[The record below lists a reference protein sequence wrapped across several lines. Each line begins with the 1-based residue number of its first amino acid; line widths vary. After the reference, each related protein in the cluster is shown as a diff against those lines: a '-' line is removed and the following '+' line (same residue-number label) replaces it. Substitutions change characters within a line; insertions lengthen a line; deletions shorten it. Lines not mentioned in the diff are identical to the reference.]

1 MGGARRLARHGT
13 DVACQPKEASDK
25 KGFLI
30 IIGGPDQPGAQADW
44 QHHHHTLK
52 SRDISM
58 QKITGFFTEVMRRYL
73 PDPFVFAIG
82 LTLLTMVLALLIEG
96 KGVIALTTSW
106 GNGFWSLLAFTT
118 QMAVILAMGYVLAT
132 APLTERFLDRIVAA
146 VQTPRGAIIVA
157 TLVGGIG
164 SYLNWGFG
172 LVIGGVVAR
181 KLAMSVKGVHYPLI
195 IASAYSGFTLYGLG
209 LSASIPVLISTKGH
223 PMEAQ
228 MGVIPLSE
236 TIFSVP
242 MLLTS
247 LVVLITLPLLN
258 AWLHPK
264 PGQKVVEYDPSV
276 EQRASPA
283 ATTPEPAEATTI
295 ASRLN
300 NSRILSY
307 LIGVLGI
314 GYVVLHFRSGG
325 TMDLNLINFMI
336 LFLGIILLG
345 TPIRYVEKLNEGIRT
360 IGGIILQYPF
370 YAGIMAIMASSGL
383 VNTFSEIFVKVATPH
398 TLPFWGLISSFFIN
412 FFAPSG
418 GGHWVIQGPFMIQ
431 AAKAIGASVG
441 HTATAVMLGNS
452 WNDLIQPFWIL
463 PALALSKLKLKD
475 IMGYTVIMMFWIGIV
490 YAVAVLA
497 WG

>member
-1 MGGARRLARHGT
+1 
-13 DVACQPKEASDK
+13 
-25 KGFLI
+25 
-30 IIGGPDQPGAQADW
+30 
-44 QHHHHTLK
+44 
-52 SRDISM
+52 M
-58 QKITGFFTEVMRRYL
+58 QKITGFFTELMRKYL

-82 LTLLTMVLALLIEG
+82 LTLLTMVLAVLVQGQGI
-96 KGVIALTTSW
+96 VALTTSW
-106 GNGFWSLLAFTT
+106 GKGFWTLLAFTT

-132 APLTERFLDRIVAA
+132 APLTERFLDRIVMR
-146 VQTPRGAIIVA
+146 VHDPRMAIIVA

-172 LVIGGVVAR
+172 LVIGGIVAR
-181 KLAMSVKGVHYPLI
+181 KLALSVKGVHYPLI

-236 TIFSVP
+236 TIFSP
-242 MLLTS
+242 TMLVTS

-264 PGQKVVEYDPSV
+264 AGQPVTEIDRTL
-276 EQRASPA
+276 EERTRAAQAAVPA
-283 ATTPEPAEATTI
+283 DAGDEHTF

-300 NSRILSY
+300 NSRLLSGLIG
-307 LIGVLGI
+307 LIGVA
-314 GYVVLHFRSGG
+314 YVVLYFHGGG
-325 TMDLNLINFMI
+325 TMDLNLINFII
-336 LFLGIILLG
+336 LFLGIVLLG

-360 IGGIILQYPF
+360 ISGIILQYPF

-383 VNTFSEIFVKVATPH
+383 VNTFSEFFVKIATPH

-418 GGHWVIQGPFMIQ
+418 GGHWVIQGPFMIE

-441 HTATAVMLGNS
+441 HTATAVMLGNA

-490 YAVAVLA
+490 YTVAILA

>member
-1 MGGARRLARHGT
+1 
-13 DVACQPKEASDK
+13 
-25 KGFLI
+25 
-30 IIGGPDQPGAQADW
+30 
-44 QHHHHTLK
+44 
-52 SRDISM
+52 M
-58 QKITGFFTEVMRRYL
+58 QKITGFFTELMRKYL

-82 LTLLTMVLALLIEG
+82 LTLLTMILAVLVQGQGI
-96 KGVIALTTSW
+96 VALTTSW
-106 GNGFWSLLAFTT
+106 GKGFWTLLAFTT

-132 APLTERFLDRIVAA
+132 APLTERFLDRIVMR
-146 VQTPRGAIIVA
+146 VHDPRMAIIVA

-172 LVIGGVVAR
+172 LVIGGIVAR
-181 KLAMSVKGVHYPLI
+181 KLALSVKGVHYPLI

-236 TIFSVP
+236 TIFSP
-242 MLLTS
+242 TMLITS

-264 PGQKVVEYDPSV
+264 PGQPVTEIDRTL
-276 EQRASPA
+276 EERTRAAQA
-283 ATTPEPAEATTI
+283 AAPDAGDEHTFAN
-295 ASRLN
+295 RLN
-300 NSRILSY
+300 NSRLLSSLIG
-307 LIGVLGI
+307 LIGVV
-314 GYVVLHFRSGG
+314 YVVLYFRGGG
-325 TMDLNLINFMI
+325 TMDLNLINFII

-360 IGGIILQYPF
+360 ISGIILQYPF

-383 VNTFSEIFVKVATPH
+383 VNTFSEFFVKIATPH

-418 GGHWVIQGPFMIQ
+418 GGHWVIQGPFMIE

-441 HTATAVMLGNS
+441 HTATAVMLGNA

-490 YAVAVLA
+490 YTVAILA

>member
-1 MGGARRLARHGT
+1 
-13 DVACQPKEASDK
+13 
-25 KGFLI
+25 
-30 IIGGPDQPGAQADW
+30 
-44 QHHHHTLK
+44 
-52 SRDISM
+52 M
-58 QKITGFFTEVMRRYL
+58 QKITGFFTELMRKYL

-82 LTLLTMVLALLIEG
+82 LTLLTMVLAVLVQGQGI
-96 KGVIALTTSW
+96 VALTTSW
-106 GNGFWSLLAFTT
+106 GKGFWTLLAFTT

-132 APLTERFLDRIVAA
+132 APLTERFLDRIVMR
-146 VQTPRGAIIVA
+146 VHDPRMAIIVA

-172 LVIGGVVAR
+172 LVIGGIVAR
-181 KLAMSVKGVHYPLI
+181 KLALSVKGVHYPLI

-236 TIFSVP
+236 TIFSP
-242 MLLTS
+242 TMLVTS

-264 PGQKVVEYDPSV
+264 PGQPVTEIDRTL
-276 EQRASPA
+276 EERTRAAQAAVPA
-283 ATTPEPAEATTI
+283 DAGDEHTFANC
-295 ASRLN
+295 LN
-300 NSRILSY
+300 NSRLLSGLIG
-307 LIGVLGI
+307 LIGVV
-314 GYVVLHFRSGG
+314 YVVLYFHGGG
-325 TMDLNLINFMI
+325 TMDLNLINFII

-360 IGGIILQYPF
+360 ISGIILQYPF

-383 VNTFSEIFVKVATPH
+383 VNTFSEFFVKIATPH

-418 GGHWVIQGPFMIQ
+418 GGHWVIQGPFMIE

-441 HTATAVMLGNS
+441 HTATAVMLGNA

-490 YAVAVLA
+490 YTVAILA

>member
-1 MGGARRLARHGT
+1 
-13 DVACQPKEASDK
+13 
-25 KGFLI
+25 
-30 IIGGPDQPGAQADW
+30 
-44 QHHHHTLK
+44 
-52 SRDISM
+52 M
-58 QKITGFFTEVMRRYL
+58 QKITGFFTELMRKYL

-82 LTLLTMVLALLIEG
+82 LTLLTMILAVLVQGQGI
-96 KGVIALTTSW
+96 VALTTSW
-106 GNGFWSLLAFTT
+106 GKGFWTLLAFTT

-132 APLTERFLDRIVAA
+132 APLTERFLDRIVMR
-146 VQTPRGAIIVA
+146 VHDPRVAIIVA

-172 LVIGGVVAR
+172 LVIGGIVAR
-181 KLAMSVKGVHYPLI
+181 KLALSVKGVHYPLI

-236 TIFSVP
+236 TIFSP
-242 MLLTS
+242 TMLITS

-264 PGQKVVEYDPSV
+264 PGQPVTEIDRTLEERTRSAQAAVPADPG
-276 EQRASPA
+276 EEN
-283 ATTPEPAEATTI
+283 TF

-300 NSRILSY
+300 NSRLLSGLVG
-307 LIGVLGI
+307 LIGVV
-314 GYVVLHFRSGG
+314 YVVLYFHGGG
-325 TMDLNLINFMI
+325 TMDLNLINFII

-360 IGGIILQYPF
+360 ISGIILQYPF

-383 VNTFSEIFVKVATPH
+383 VNTFSAFFVRIATPH

-418 GGHWVIQGPFMIQ
+418 GGHWVIQGPFMIE

-441 HTATAVMLGNS
+441 HTATAVMLGNA

-490 YAVAVLA
+490 YTVAILA

>member
-1 MGGARRLARHGT
+1 
-13 DVACQPKEASDK
+13 
-25 KGFLI
+25 
-30 IIGGPDQPGAQADW
+30 
-44 QHHHHTLK
+44 
-52 SRDISM
+52 M
-58 QKITGFFTEVMRRYL
+58 QKITGFFTELMRKYL

-82 LTLLTMVLALLIEG
+82 LTLLTMILAVLVQGQGI
-96 KGVIALTTSW
+96 VVLTTSW
-106 GNGFWSLLAFTT
+106 GKGFWTLLAFTT

-132 APLTERFLDRIVAA
+132 APLTERFLDRIVMR
-146 VQTPRGAIIVA
+146 VHDPRMAIIVA

-172 LVIGGVVAR
+172 LVIGGIVAR
-181 KLAMSVKGVHYPLI
+181 KLALSVKGVHYPLI

-236 TIFSVP
+236 TIFSP
-242 MLLTS
+242 TMLVTS

-264 PGQKVVEYDPSV
+264 PGQPVTEIDRTL
-276 EQRASPA
+276 EERTRAAQAAVPA
-283 ATTPEPAEATTI
+283 DAGDDRTFAG
-295 ASRLN
+295 RLN
-300 NSRILSY
+300 NSRLLSGLIG
-307 LIGVLGI
+307 LIGVV
-314 GYVVLHFRSGG
+314 YVVLYFHGGG
-325 TMDLNLINFMI
+325 TMDLNLINFII

-360 IGGIILQYPF
+360 ISGIILQYPF

-383 VNTFSEIFVKVATPH
+383 VNTFSEFFVKIATPH
-398 TLPFWGLISSFFIN
+398 TLPFWGLVSSFFIN

-418 GGHWVIQGPFMIQ
+418 GGHWVIQGPFMIE

-441 HTATAVMLGNS
+441 HTATAVMLGNA

-490 YAVAVLA
+490 YTVAILA